1 MRPDD
6 KTSLLNICKTIG
18 VRAWWCAF
26 WSFLGFGV
34 YFRPM
39 FRLKMGH
46 FPSRGTECLIAAHLK
61 RPEFG
66 DIQMVADN
74 AYGVPII
81 RPTAADAQTWAA
93 VDRG

>member
-1 MRPDD
+1 
-6 KTSLLNICKTIG
+6 
-18 VRAWWCAF
+18 
-26 WSFLGFGV
+26 
-34 YFRPM
+34 
-39 FRLKMGH
+39 MGH